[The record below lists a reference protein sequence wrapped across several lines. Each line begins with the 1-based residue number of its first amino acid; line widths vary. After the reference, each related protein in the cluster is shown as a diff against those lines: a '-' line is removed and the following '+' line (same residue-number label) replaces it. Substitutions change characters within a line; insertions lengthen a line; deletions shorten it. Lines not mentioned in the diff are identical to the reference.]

1 LHVLPKKE
9 SKPVRD
15 FSNNQ
20 VHHRPLGI
28 APDIS
33 PAEMAARLF
42 KKGAYHECVSFCRND
57 MMNNKDH
64 LLLHLYLA
72 KSYANIGK
80 LGEALLTCD
89 QLLKL
94 DPLNTEAY
102 FIKATILIEKQELD
116 LAVIALQRGLYIDHN
131 HLMSHFMMSNVMR
144 RLSNLVGSALHLKN
158 VKRILA
164 GLDDNHVLDEAE
176 GLTVGRFKELV
187 NSQ

>member
-1 LHVLPKKE
+1 
-9 SKPVRD
+9 
-15 FSNNQ
+15 
-20 VHHRPLGI
+20 
-28 APDIS
+28 
-33 PAEMAARLF
+33 
-42 KKGAYHECVSFCRND
+42 

-144 RLSNLVGSALHLKN
+144 RLSNMVGSALHLKN